1 MNEQLV
7 VLSFT
12 MVNPND
18 AAALGDADFY
28 HNVPCDF
35 TIVYVCASSDTDDA
49 GLTIDINDDASA
61 AISAIDA
68 ADKENPGEWIST
80 HFGRSETP
88 VRVAAGSE
96 LSFDANAAAA
106 ASTVHLQIWGLTSA
120 VYA

>member
-12 MVNPND
+12 LVNPAD

-35 TIVYVCASSDTDDA
+35 TIVYVCASSDTDDT
-49 GLTIDINDDASA
+49 GLDVDINDDATG
-61 AISAIDA
+61 IIEAIDA
-68 ADKENPGEWIST
+68 ADKEDPGEWIST
-80 HFGRSETP
+80 HFGGSETP

-96 LSFDANAAAA
+96 LSFDVNDAEA